1 MAILAVHRFMEAA
14 PLLQMRQVRQQM
26 RQVWGIPY

>member
-14 PLLQMRQVRQQM
+14 PLQQQQARQQM